1 MRAAG
6 RVAWHREGGSS
17 MVSPNR
23 SSATFGTLLRE
34 LRQSQNRTLEQMAAL
49 VSRAAGTPVSRVQ
62 IQAWEADTQPPGPA
76 DLGYLAVALE
86 VPQLLLDAAL
96 AKQQAAAKRTS
107 QSVNGANDSKQSRK
121 RFGYHRVS

>member
-1 MRAAG
+1 
-6 RVAWHREGGSS
+6 

-62 IQAWEADTQPPGPA
+62 IQAWEADTQPPDLLISGIWQSLWRFRNCCWTQHWPNSRRQPVGP
-76 DLGYLAVALE
+76 D
-86 VPQLLLDAAL
+86 P
-96 AKQQAAAKRTS
+96 
-107 QSVNGANDSKQSRK
+107 
-121 RFGYHRVS
+121 